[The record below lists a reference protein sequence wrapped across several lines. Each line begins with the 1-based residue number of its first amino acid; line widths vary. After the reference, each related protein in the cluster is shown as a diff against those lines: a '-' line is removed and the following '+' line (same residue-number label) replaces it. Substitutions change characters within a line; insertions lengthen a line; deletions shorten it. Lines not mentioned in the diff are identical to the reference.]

1 MSGAASTLAAHLAR
15 RSLSSTGL
23 SKQPRFLPSNALGLI
38 VLALVFGSAQA
49 ATGATNACTA
59 TSPEEFIAAFA
70 GVDAAVSEVKV
81 ASRSRFIAIDR
92 PANLLVYPPREKA
105 AAADTAAAPRLT
117 YRIVVYDI
125 ASKTP
130 LSLLSRDDVSAEAAT
145 QGVLGTDFRKDESKE
160 QKTLLSFTP
169 RLPEAHGYEG
179 PPWKSTR
186 LLVVGCDP
194 AAAGAPV
201 VRGVLEL
208 PRSSVGWSRTLA
220 ILLCV
225 ACYLFAAT
233 GTYFVHRRQRADPG
247 EIDPLQPK
255 TGTNYAGWFKHLNP
269 VVLTAG
275 SNGLGSATKLQILFF
290 SLLVFGVVAF
300 IWILTDHLTEMSSTV
315 LLLMGISGIGAMAA
329 TGTEV
334 TRNRLD
340 FENWAWLVN
349 SKWLPKGGVAEE
361 NMAKWKDIV
370 TTGGEFDATR
380 FQMITFSLLVGGAL
394 LTAGSQL
401 MDLSGFDIPSTLLG
415 ILGLSQVVYVG
426 GKLTAPPAI
435 SDLNAQILKLRK
447 AETDMSTALSKVNTG
462 SLDHATIPMVD
473 DPDVQATRAAYSD
486 YLAHWATSKT
496 MFEATLGRL
505 VPHWAH
511 ELRPPEIPELVMP
524 TPNALP
530 DAARNVAYTQDLAAS
545 GGAAPYTWTLIKGRL
560 PQNLTISAQGRIGG
574 TPTVPGASPFTLRVA
589 DASNVSNS
597 RTFSIM
603 VK

>member
-1 MSGAASTLAAHLAR
+1 MLRNT
-15 RSLSSTGL
+15 
-23 SKQPRFLPSNALGLI
+23 I
-38 VLALVFGSAQA
+38 VLMLVAGVFSAQA
-49 ATGATNACTA
+49 QTGPINACTA
-59 TSPEEFIAAFA
+59 ASPEEFIAAFKNL
-70 GVDAAVSEVKV
+70 DAAVSDVKL
-81 ASRSRFIAIDR
+81 ASRSRYLVIDR
-92 PANLLVYPPREKA
+92 SANLLVYRPHEKA
-105 AAADTAAAPRLT
+105 AAGGVTGSPKLW
-117 YRIVVYDI
+117 YRII
-125 ASKTP
+125 AVDVGSDKP
-130 LSLLSRDDVSAEAAT
+130 LSFVSRDNIRAEATTEAS
-145 QGVLGTDFRKDESKE
+145 DFRWAESKVD
-160 QKTLLSFTP
+160 KTLLTFTP
-169 RLPEAHGYEG
+169 RLPKPTGYEG
-179 PPWKSTR
+179 PPWSTTR
-186 LLVVGCDP
+186 LLVVGCDA
-194 AAAGAPV
+194 AAAGAPAA
-201 VRGVLEL
+201 RGVLEL

-247 EIDPLQPK
+247 ELDPLQPR
-255 TGTNYAGWFKHLNP
+255 TGTNYAGWLKHLNP

-329 TGTEV
+329 AGTEV

-349 SKWLPKGGVAEE
+349 RKWLPKGGVAEE

-394 LTAGSQL
+394 LTAGSEL
-401 MDLSGFDIPSTLLG
+401 MDLSGFDIPTTLLG

-447 AETDMSTALSKVNTG
+447 AEADLSTSLSKVNTG
-462 SLDHATIPMVD
+462 SLDHATVPMVD
-473 DPDVQATRAAYSD
+473 DPDIQAARAAYSD
-486 YLAHWATSKT
+486 YLAQWETSKT

-511 ELRPPEIPELVMP
+511 ELRPPEVPDIVMP

-530 DAARNVAYTQDLAAS
+530 DAARNVAYTQVLAAS
-545 GGAAPYTWTLIKGRL
+545 GGVAPYTWTLANGRL
-560 PQNLTISAQGRIGG
+560 PPNLTVSTQGTISG
-574 TPTVPGASPFTLRVA
+574 TPTVVGPRQFTLKVA
-589 DASNVSNS
+589 DANNVSNS
-597 RTFSIM
+597 RTFSIK
-603 VK
+603 VQ